1 MKLKF
6 DNKKNSFYKVFY
18 NKKTLNKNKKGFLK
32 VEIYFNNITRRAKKD
47 IKNNYYIKYNNE
59 KYILTNIS
67 DNSTILVNEKFNNY
81 KILAVLIKT

>member
-18 NKKTLNKNKKGFLK
+18 NKKTLIIKKRGFSK
-32 VEIYFNNITRRAKKD
+32 VEIYFNNITRKAKKD

-59 KYILTNIS
+59 KYILTNIL
-67 DNSTILVNEKFNNY
+67 DNTTILVNEKFKND
-81 KILAVLIKT
+81 KILAILINT

>member
-32 VEIYFNNITRRAKKD
+32 VEIYFNNITRKAKKD

-67 DNSTILVNEKFNNY
+67 NNTTILVNEKFKND
-81 KILAVLIKT
+81 KILAILIKA

>member
-1 MKLKF
+1 M
-6 DNKKNSFYKVFY
+6 
-18 NKKTLNKNKKGFLK
+18 
-32 VEIYFNNITRRAKKD
+32 EIYFNNITRKAKKD

-81 KILAVLIKT
+81 KILAILIKT

>member
-1 MKLKF
+1 M
-6 DNKKNSFYKVFY
+6 
-18 NKKTLNKNKKGFLK
+18 
-32 VEIYFNNITRRAKKD
+32 EIYFNNITRKAKKD

-67 DNSTILVNEKFNNY
+67 DNTTILVNEKFNNY